1 MSIEKVIIELEY
13 LNAWRRDFSGKI
25 EQPNATQVG
34 ETIDE
39 AIKLLK
45 QQKNGITIQKR

>member
-1 MSIEKVIIELEY
+1 MSIEKTIIELEY
-13 LNAWRRDFSGKI
+13 LNAWRRDDSGKL
-25 EQPNATQVG
+25 EQPNATKVG

-45 QQKNGITIQKR
+45 KQLTDKNK

>member
-1 MSIEKVIIELEY
+1 MTIEKVIIQLEY
-13 LNAWRRDFSGKI
+13 YNAWRRDSTGKL

-45 QQKNGITIQKR
+45 KQLKNKKL